1 MVVPLLW
8 IWAMFKGKEKVRV
21 PKHVIHVEKLDMF
34 PKTVGIASQRVLD
47 LHPLARAQAQ
57 KAHPPVREPKVQRD
71 LQRGKANRP
80 KEKVKARW
88 DPSLESSTQLRAKR
102 KLNSGLKSL
111 KQKARRL
118 GMKKHGQTKIANGI
132 FSLFAGYLRLAM
144 KMHHMKHQLLKLKL
158 TFLSKDCCKP
168 P

>member
-71 LQRGKANRP
+71 LQREKANRP
-80 KEKVKARW
+80 KETVKARW

-102 KLNSGLKSL
+102 KLNSGLESL
-111 KQKARRL
+111 KQKAR
-118 GMKKHGQTKIANGI
+118 KKRGQTKMANGMNKLVSKVPSVLPVLI
-132 FSLFAGYLRLAM
+132 QHSKHPNRGHSLSLRRRW
-144 KMHHMKHQLLKLKL
+144 KENRR
-158 TFLSKDCCKP
+158 SS
-168 P
+168 